1 MNKILKTLIIT
12 WTSIVVAK
20 YLKKN
25 IKIKSNI
32 NLKDWKILI
41 RFIKKSTKNIF
52 PNINKYF
59 KETTKNK
66 NPFVSDKWEIK

>member
-12 WTSIVVAK
+12 WTSVVVVK

-52 PNINKYF
+52 PNINKYL
-59 KETTKNK
+59 KKTTKNK
-66 NPFVSDKWEIK
+66 NPFVSNK